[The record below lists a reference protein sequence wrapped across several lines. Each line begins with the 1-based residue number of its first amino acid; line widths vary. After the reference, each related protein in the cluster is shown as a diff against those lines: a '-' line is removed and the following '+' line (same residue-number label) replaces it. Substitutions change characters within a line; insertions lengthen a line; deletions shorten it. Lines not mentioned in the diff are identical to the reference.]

1 MKLKEIENPVLMRL
15 NELKNLFMGW
25 FPNGISKEEGWVLY
39 SIFSDNY
46 RWLHLPSNKIIETGT
61 MRFFSFFLSEICNEE
76 TNYGNFYMSR
86 HHIDNMNL
94 ETIKRVHKIIEL
106 EVEYIEDYWNEK
118 NKKIREALYIIKNTD
133 GTKSISETA
142 FKMSSL

>member
-1 MKLKEIENPVLMRL
+1 MKLKEIKNRELMNL
-15 NELKNLFMGW
+15 KELKELFEIW
-25 FPNGISKEEGWVLY
+25 FPNGISREEGWVLY

-61 MRFFSFFLSEICNEE
+61 MRFFSSFLSEICNEE

-94 ETIKRVHKIIEL
+94 KPIKKVHRIIDFTI
-106 EVEYIEDYWNEK
+106 EYIEDYWNEE
-118 NKKIREALYIIKNTD
+118 NKEIREKLY
-133 GTKSISETA
+133 E
-142 FKMSSL
+142 